1 MALAKIC
8 AMEVPGLAED
18 DAVLALWVPPSQIE
32 AGMAVVKAWGFEFK
46 TSMVWDKE
54 RTGTGQYF
62 MNRHEYL
69 FLATRGNPPPP
80 CQRFSSLLREKRST
94 KHSQKPLGAYVVLE
108 DMYPGLTKMELF
120 AREVRA
126 GWDGWG
132 NQYPGNQP
140 VGVKP
145 PKNLPMATTPKVV
158 KGKAANDAKAKPA
171 KVSQQG
177 KSVKVANDA
186 TFDMAA

>member
-1 MALAKIC
+1 
-8 AMEVPGLAED
+8 
-18 DAVLALWVPPSQIE
+18 
-32 AGMAVVKAWGFEFK
+32 
-46 TSMVWDKE
+46 
-54 RTGTGQYF
+54 
-62 MNRHEYL
+62 
-69 FLATRGNPPPP
+69 
-80 CQRFSSLLREKRST
+80 
-94 KHSQKPLGAYVVLE
+94 
-108 DMYPGLTKMELF
+108 MYPGLTKMELF

-145 PKNLPMATTPKVV
+145 PKNLPIATTPKVV

-177 KSVKVANDA
+177 NSVKVANDA